1 MAFRYAVRRVKI
13 YGRGLY
19 PSTSFDVTN
28 QKVYIIKI
36 VRSQK
41 MR

>member
-1 MAFRYAVRRVKI
+1 MEGV
-13 YGRGLY
+13 LY
-19 PSTSFDVTN
+19 PSILFDVTN